1 MRSATHTAFLS
12 ISICFCLQSSLDFS
26 WRQMIMF
33 PLLDVLAW
41 NMAGKERE
49 DPGWRDFGHKLF
61 AWAIEE
67 GSNVILLVIGG
78 RGDKGL
84 EPV

>member
-1 MRSATHTAFLS
+1 
-12 ISICFCLQSSLDFS
+12 
-26 WRQMIMF
+26 
-33 PLLDVLAW
+33 
-41 NMAGKERE
+41 MAGKERE